1 MTIKA
6 SVPPFDNDEEEIIV
20 DEVDN
25 VNHPPHYNKGGVEAI
40 SYIKQQLG
48 SSYFAYLE
56 GSVIK
61 YIHRH
66 KYKSSN
72 IEDLKKASWYLS
84 KLIEY
89 YEEL

>member
-6 SVPPFDNDEEEIIV
+6 SVPPFGNDGDEIIV
-20 DEVDN
+20 NEVDN
-25 VNHPPHYNKGGVEAI
+25 VNHPPHYNKGGMEAI

-66 KYKSSN
+66 KYKTSN
-72 IEDLKKASWYLS
+72 IEDLKKASWYLD
-84 KLIEY
+84 KLIEH